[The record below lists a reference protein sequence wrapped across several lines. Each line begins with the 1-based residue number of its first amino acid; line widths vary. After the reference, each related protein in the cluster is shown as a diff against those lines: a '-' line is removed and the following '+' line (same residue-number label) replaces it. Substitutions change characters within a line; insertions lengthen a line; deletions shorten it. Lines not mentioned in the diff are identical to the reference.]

1 MGKKRKL
8 KSAKED
14 EFEFDPVP
22 KHLVTAHL
30 KNQEKRLI
38 IILEDAQ
45 LETVKVSCLTPCLGT
60 PCIDFSTS
68 NRWVTSLNFST
79 AMTMPTY

>member
-8 KSAKED
+8 QPAKED

-45 LETVKVSCLTPCLGT
+45 LETVKVSCLMHIFRT
-60 PCIDFSTS
+60 PCINFFTW
-68 NRWVTSLNFST
+68 NRWVTSLSFLT

>member
-8 KSAKED
+8 KEEKDDNEY
-14 EFEFDPVP
+14 DPVP
-22 KHLVTAHL
+22 KHLVKAHL

-45 LETVKVSCLTPCLGT
+45 LESVKVS
-60 PCIDFSTS
+60 FKQ
-68 NRWVTSLNFST
+68 
-79 AMTMPTY
+79 M

>member
-8 KSAKED
+8 KEKDD

-22 KHLVTAHL
+22 KHLVTAHV

-38 IILEDAQ
+38 VILEQAQ
-45 LETVKVSCLTPCLGT
+45 LESVKVSM
-60 PCIDFSTS
+60 S
-68 NRWVTSLNFST
+68 NI
-79 AMTMPTY
+79 